1 MRIREAVKAAGVV
14 LAAAIVARR
23 IVMQMQ
29 AHALKGQC
37 VFITGGSRGL
47 GLAIAMEC
55 AKRGA
60 NVALCARDIQALDR
74 ATERLRAYGTEVFP
88 VTCDVRDVDQITS
101 AIGRAYERFG
111 RLDMLVNNAG
121 TIAVGPLES
130 MTRDDYQDAMDT
142 HFWALYYA
150 VEAAL
155 PMFKHQGR
163 GRIVNIT
170 SIGGK
175 VSVPHLLPYSVSKFA
190 AVGYS
195 EGLRAELAPMN
206 ISVTT
211 VCPGLMRTGSPRN
224 AWFKA
229 QHRKEYTW
237 FMLSDAL
244 PGFSISAR
252 SAARAIVDAALRGNA
267 EIVLSLPAQ
276 SIALL
281 HGVAPGLTANLMKL
295 GALMLPGAG
304 GIQKEKA
311 RGAQSTSALTE
322 SPLTILGK
330 KAERQYNQI
339 G

>member
-1 MRIREAVKAAGVV
+1 MRIPKAVKAAGVV
-14 LAAAIVARR
+14 LAAAFVARSALR
-23 IVMQMQ
+23 QLRTGSMQGR
-29 AHALKGQC
+29 AIF
-37 VFITGGSRGL
+37 VTGGSRGL

-60 NVALCARDIQALDR
+60 NVAICGRDFEKLDR
-74 ATERLRAYGTEVFP
+74 ATGRLREYGTGVFP
-88 VTCDVRDVDQITS
+88 LACDIRDASQIAS
-101 AIGRAYERFG
+101 AIRRAFERFG

-121 TIAVGPLES
+121 IIAVGPLES
-130 MTRDDYQDAMDT
+130 MTREDYQDAMDT
-142 HFWALYYA
+142 HFWAMYYA

-155 PMFKHQGR
+155 PIFKQQGR
-163 GRIVNIT
+163 GRIVNVT

-175 VSVPHLLPYSVSKFA
+175 VSVPHLLAYSASKFA

-195 EGLRAELAPMN
+195 EGLRAELAPLN

-237 FMLSDAL
+237 FTLSDVL
-244 PGFSISAR
+244 PGLSISAR
-252 SAARAIVDAALRGNA
+252 SAARAIVDAGLRGDA

-276 SIALL
+276 LITLL
-281 HGVAPGLTANLMKL
+281 HGVAPGMTANLMKI
-295 GALMLPGAG
+295 AARVLPGPG
-304 GIQKEKA
+304 GIEKQKM
-311 RGAQSTSALTE
+311 RGVDSSTALTE

-330 KAERQYNQI
+330 KAEREYNQI